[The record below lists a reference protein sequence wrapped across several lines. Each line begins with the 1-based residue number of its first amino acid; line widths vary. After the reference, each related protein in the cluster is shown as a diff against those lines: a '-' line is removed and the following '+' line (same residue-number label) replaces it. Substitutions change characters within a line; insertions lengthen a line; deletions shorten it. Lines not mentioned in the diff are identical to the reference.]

1 MNRRHPYH
9 LSAGPRLFMVAILTL
24 LAAPAVAQS
33 APAGNSHPPSEL
45 ISRTADAG
53 VDTTSPFGPIVMD
66 AAPISP
72 EQKNAFARAIDLA
85 PLKDIAVFH
94 DGRTKI
100 LETLAAQTVRSL
112 TGKRVYD
119 DLVPVDGKTL
129 AHRRIVYQPLFT
141 LLDLVIDPKYY
152 FDKPVIGIEY
162 LPLRRAVI
170 EQEFPPANATDA
182 RREWWLK
189 LGRIT
194 PMMVQAHIP
203 KIASDHGF
211 EPAYNKALNQ
221 LDAAISLWDSS
232 SSNMLLVA
240 PVSLDLPWKHI
251 SSLALDHPA
260 RKAAL
265 ELGAAWRA
273 QDAARA
279 NAAIRT
285 LAEQLPTI
293 NASVYPTSRRALES
307 AYNAARPFE
316 YGFWAYLLATISLML
331 AFGTGRAWLR
341 MLGIGM
347 LVLAIGLHGFGFI
360 SRCIIAERFAIQN
373 QFESMTGISLF
384 AALVG
389 LALMVFRRQWIFG
402 AAAAGVGFLVLVTA
416 STTGIPGV
424 NIEREA
430 AILNT
435 SVLLKYHVTTVLVSY
450 GLIALGFIIALFY
463 LGTHYLAR
471 SQPATATVAL
481 QTSAGPVLAAAAL
494 NMGDD
499 PQHAAGSRERV
510 LADLDRAHMI
520 VLQMAFWTLGVGIL
534 LGAWWA
540 DHSWGRWWGFDP
552 KETWALATWIIY
564 LIVIHL
570 RFAQTSNKPLKTAW
584 LSVIGFVVMLWTY
597 FGVNLLLPGL
607 HAYA

>member
-1 MNRRHPYH
+1 MNRGHPYH